1 MGRAAD
7 GGGDPGGEA
16 AVAHRLHLGDRAGER
31 RHERHVLQQLLGFV
45 DREGIRVHGLKL
57 ARYRTG
63 VKRGVRAD
71 VLILAFAVLGVAME
85 LRVPGE
91 LVDEPVLLVEL
102 LAFATPLAAGAL
114 ATFGTPRPWH
124 AAIAAAGFGIAAAR
138 LEVWV
143 LARHVLELSPR
154 GKLLAI
160 AAIGGAV
167 ASALAVLTWR
177 KAPP

>member
-1 MGRAAD
+1 MLTVG
-7 GGGDPGGEA
+7 
-16 AVAHRLHLGDRAGER
+16 AV
-31 RHERHVLQQLLGFV
+31 
-45 DREGIRVHGLKL
+45 
-57 ARYRTG
+57 
-63 VKRGVRAD
+63 RGVRAD
-71 VLILAFAVLGVAME
+71 VLILAFAALGVAME
-85 LRVPGE
+85 LRAPGE
-91 LVDEPVLLVEL
+91 LVDEPVLLIEL

-124 AAIAAAGFGIAAAR
+124 ATLAAFGFGVAAAR

-143 LARHVLELSPR
+143 LVPHILELSPR

-160 AAIGGAV
+160 AALGGAV